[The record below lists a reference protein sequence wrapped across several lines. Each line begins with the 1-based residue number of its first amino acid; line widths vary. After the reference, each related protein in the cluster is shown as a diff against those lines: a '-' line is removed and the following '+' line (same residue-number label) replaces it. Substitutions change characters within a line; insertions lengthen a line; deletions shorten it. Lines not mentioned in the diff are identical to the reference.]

1 MNTERPENDDTGASG
16 GRPGNLGAPGAASAS
31 GGRPESSGAPGAGT
45 SPEAEAPNGASA
57 GEEQARGAGAGA
69 SDAGGER
76 RAAVPGTDGA
86 AEAEG
91 QGNAAAPGEGRALD
105 AGASEAGRETHAEG
119 QPPAG
124 APAADGAAE
133 AEGQGDAEAAGEGR
147 ALDAGASEARRETHA
162 EGEPLAG
169 APAADGAA
177 EAEVQGDADAAGEG
191 RALDA
196 GASGAR
202 RETHAEGEPPAG
214 APDADG
220 AAEAEGRGDAEA
232 AGEGRASVP
241 AAGGAGQAADAG
253 AGASEGDRGTDAG
266 DASVG
271 AGSRGEGPGLGRGGH
286 DGQGRRRSPAV
297 VASVAAAV
305 LLVGGGGAYLAASA
319 SGGSD
324 GSAAAGASGG
334 STPPPLR
341 LDGATEG
348 NASNGIAPGEP
359 NPYGVR
365 YRAGGDLPDGP
376 GAAPVYRASGQV
388 GADDVERLAEAL
400 VVDGTP
406 VARGQTWHI
415 GGKDGTGP
423 TLQVDKQA
431 PGAWTFQRF
440 AAGTDDCRGVAGC
453 TKTPPERAGD
463 PPAEDAAKKAAAPV
477 LKAAGQDEAKLDAG
491 QVMGAQRVVHAEPV
505 VDGLPT
511 YGWTTGVTV
520 NAQGEVVGGS
530 GLLAAPVK
538 GDTYPVLSA
547 EKTLGLMNETP
558 GGGDGRGG
566 IGGCADPVPL
576 KERSDA
582 ACDPSVT
589 AKQDTVTV
597 EKAVFGLAAHAVDGR
612 QALVPSWLFQVRAQD
627 TRDRFTVTYPAVD
640 PTFLAP
646 PSEEP
651 TTGPSPRPSGPK
663 DDPSASPVTRNVTVE
678 GYTAEGRDL
687 TVTFTGGVCADYDV
701 TASESGGTV
710 TVRVTETTRPEKVCI
725 LIAKVFHRTVR
736 LDAPLGDRR
745 VVGTDGQGI
754 SLEKPGARLP
764 ATPQTSGAR

>member
-16 GRPGNLGAPGAASAS
+16 GRPVNSGASAS
-31 GGRPESSGAPGAGT
+31 GGHPESSGASASGGHPESSPAPGAGS

-57 GEEQARGAGAGA
+57 GEEQARDAGAGA
-69 SDAGGER
+69 SDGARGTDAGGER
-76 RAAVPGTDGA
+76 RAAV
-86 AEAEG
+86 
-91 QGNAAAPGEGRALD
+91 
-105 AGASEAGRETHAEG
+105 
-119 QPPAG
+119 
-124 APAADGAAE
+124 
-133 AEGQGDAEAAGEGR
+133 
-147 ALDAGASEARRETHA
+147 
-162 EGEPLAG
+162 
-169 APAADGAA
+169 
-177 EAEVQGDADAAGEG
+177 
-191 RALDA
+191 
-196 GASGAR
+196 
-202 RETHAEGEPPAG
+202 
-214 APDADG
+214 PDADG
-220 AAEAEGRGDAEA
+220 AAEAEGRGDADAVGEGRALDAGASEA
-232 AGEGRASVP
+232 DRETHAEGEQRAGTADAEGQGDADAVGEGRASVP
-241 AAGGAGQAADAG
+241 AGGGAGQAADAG
-253 AGASEGDRGTDAG
+253 AGASDGDRGTD
-266 DASVG
+266 
-271 AGSRGEGPGLGRGGH
+271 EG
-286 DGQGRRRSPAV
+286 GRRRSPAV

-305 LLVGGGGAYLAASA
+305 LLIGGGGAYLAANA

-324 GSAAAGASGG
+324 GSAASGAPGG
-334 STPPPLR
+334 SPPPPLH

-348 NASNGIAPGEP
+348 GASNGIAPGEP

-376 GAAPVYRASGQV
+376 GSAPVYRAAGQI
-388 GADDVERLAEAL
+388 GADDVERLADAL
-400 VVDGTP
+400 GVDGTP
-406 VARGQTWHI
+406 VSRGQTWHI
-415 GGKDGTGP
+415 GVKDGTGP

-453 TKTPPERAGD
+453 AKTPSARAGD

-477 LKAAGQDEAKLDAG
+477 LEAAGQDGAKLDAG
-491 QVMGAQRVVHAEPV
+491 QVMGAQRVVRAEPV

-530 GLLAAPVK
+530 GLLATPVK

-547 EKTLGLMNETP
+547 DKTLGLMNETP

-576 KERSDA
+576 KDRPEAPCDA
-582 ACDPSVT
+582 TADPS
-589 AKQDTVTV
+589 AKKDTVTV

-627 TRDRFTVTYPAVD
+627 ARDRFTVTYPAVD
-640 PTFLAP
+640 PAYLAT

-678 GYTAEGRDL
+678 GYKAEGRDL

-745 VVGTDGQGI
+745 VVGTDGQGVP
-754 SLEKPGARLP
+754 LEKPGARLP

>member
-16 GRPGNLGAPGAASAS
+16 GRPENP
-31 GGRPESSGAPGAGT
+31 GAPGAGG
-45 SPEAEAPNGASA
+45 PAETGAREGANA
-57 GEEQARGAGAGA
+57 GEERAPEDADAGEARAPEDANEAQAGAPKDA
-69 SDAGGER
+69 DAG
-76 RAAVPGTDGA
+76 DGGPDTNAEGAQPAEA
-86 AEAEG
+86 AEAEAR
-91 QGNAAAPGEGRALD
+91 QG
-105 AGASEAGRETHAEG
+105 AGASEA
-119 QPPAG
+119 QQAG
-124 APAADGAAE
+124 TARVDGAA
-133 AEGQGDAEAAGEGR
+133 GAEAPGYA
-147 ALDAGASEARRETHA
+147 
-162 EGEPLAG
+162 
-169 APAADGAA
+169 
-177 EAEVQGDADAAGEG
+177 V
-191 RALDA
+191 
-196 GASGAR
+196 
-202 RETHAEGEPPAG
+202 
-214 APDADG
+214 
-220 AAEAEGRGDAEA
+220 
-232 AGEGRASVP
+232 AGEGRASGSGP
-241 AAGGAGQAADAG
+241 DAG
-253 AGASEGDRGTDAG
+253 AEGAQKAGAAGVGG
-266 DASVG
+266 DAVG
-271 AGSRGEGPGLGRGGH
+271 GDADRVTVGVPGLHG
-286 DGQGRRRSPAV
+286 GRRRSPAV
-297 VASVAAAV
+297 IASVAAAV
-305 LLVGGGGAYLAASA
+305 LLVGGGGAYLAANA

-324 GSAAAGASGG
+324 GSAATGAPGG
-334 STPPPLR
+334 SAPPPLR

-348 NASNGIAPGEP
+348 GASNGIAPGEP

-376 GAAPVYRASGQV
+376 GSAPVYRATGQV

-400 VVDGTP
+400 GVDGTP
-406 VARGQTWHI
+406 VSRGQTWHI
-415 GGKDGTGP
+415 GAKDGTGP
-423 TLQVDKQA
+423 TLRVDKQA
-431 PGAWTFQRF
+431 PGSWTFQRF

-453 TKTPPERAGD
+453 AKTPPARAGD
-463 PPAEDAAKKAAAPV
+463 PPAEDAAEKAAEPV
-477 LKAAGQDEAKLDAG
+477 LEAVGQDEAKVDAS
-491 QVMGAQRVVHAEPV
+491 QVTGSQRVVNAEPV

-547 EKTLGLMNETP
+547 EKTLGLMNKAP

-576 KERSDA
+576 KEQPEANCDVA
-582 ACDPSVT
+582 ADPSVKT
-589 AKQDTVTV
+589 KQDTVTV

-627 TRDRFTVTYPAVD
+627 ARDGFTVTYPAVD
-640 PTFLAP
+640 PAYLAT

-678 GYTAEGRDL
+678 GYTADGRDL

-725 LIAKVFHRTVR
+725 LIAKVFHRTVQ

-745 VVGTDGQGI
+745 VVGTDGQGVP
-754 SLEKPGARLP
+754 LEKPGARLP
-764 ATPQTSGAR
+764 ATPQMSGAR